1 MPGTMLRVAALVAAE
16 YKAPLVTIE
25 HRLRPRPALRPAPR
39 LEHYSGLRV
48 NPLQDL
54 VDHDLAQDL

>member
-39 LEHYSGLRV
+39 LAQHSGLLV
-48 NPLQDL
+48 DPLQDL
-54 VDHDLAQDL
+54 VDHHLTHDL

>member
-25 HRLRPRPALRPAPR
+25 HRLRPRPALRLAQ
-39 LEHYSGLRV
+39 HSGLLV
-48 NPLQDL
+48 DPLQDL
-54 VDHDLAQDL
+54 VDHHLTHDL